1 MDDSHK
7 VKTQRDICRAMAA
20 VNGVEKAY
28 INNTFAFSEHRYLG
42 LLGFAL

>member
-1 MDDSHK
+1 MTATK
-7 VKTQRDICRAMAA
+7 LKCREFIFRAIAA
-20 VNGVEKAY
+20 VLGVGEAY